1 MLPSLACSYSIMMD
15 GCSGTR
21 VLISFWQLD
30 SCCTETLHVRQCP
43 SLPSRQTLTRT
54 GIMFFKF
61 PPGQVLA
68 VEVPGAG
75 ERHYMCR
82 GWVMINVHGGTTGSV
97 WTTGS
102 VVCSVGV
109 MLTHGLYHNLLG
121 QLCNYHSVGSSHS
134 GSVNDWILWGKIE
147 S

>member
-21 VLISFWQLD
+21 ALISFWQLD

-61 PPGQVLA
+61 PPGQVQA
-68 VEVPGAG
+68 VEVPW
-75 ERHYMCR
+75 
-82 GWVMINVHGGTTGSV
+82 GWRETLHVP
-97 WTTGS
+97 
-102 VVCSVGV
+102 
-109 MLTHGLYHNLLG
+109 GLSY
-121 QLCNYHSVGSSHS
+121 
-134 GSVNDWILWGKIE
+134 D
-147 S
+147 